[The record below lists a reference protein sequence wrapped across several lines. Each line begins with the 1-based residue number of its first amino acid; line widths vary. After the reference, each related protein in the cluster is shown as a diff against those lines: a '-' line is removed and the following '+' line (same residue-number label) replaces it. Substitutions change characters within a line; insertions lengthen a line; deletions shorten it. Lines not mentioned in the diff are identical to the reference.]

1 MESNE
6 FVKLVAQMRDAQRS
20 YFKTRHTVW
29 LEKSKM
35 LERQVDN
42 QIKAMTDPQQDL
54 FGGK

>member
-1 MESNE
+1 MKSNE
-6 FVKLVAQMRDAQRS
+6 FVKLVAQMREAQRS
-20 YFKTRHTVW
+20 YFKTRHPAW

-54 FGGK
+54 FGDK